1 MASSFSDLGI
11 ELMATGENAG
21 TWGTKTNTNLQI
33 VEKAIAGYVEQA
45 VTSGGTTTLSIT
57 DGDATESTSVAR
69 HAVIKLTGTIT
80 GNSIVTV
87 PDSIEK
93 VYIVTNGTSGAYTV
107 QFKTASGTGI
117 TFGVSEKTTRLVYSD
132 GTNIVDAGFS
142 GASDLEGREL
152 VLDADGDT
160 TITADTDDQ
169 IDIKIAGA
177 DDFQFTANTFTAQSG
192 SSIVVPEGGLTFGST
207 AITSTAAE
215 LNLLDGVSGLVQADL
230 TKLAAV
236 DSTAAELNIV
246 DGGTSATSTTVA
258 DADRVVLNDN
268 GTMVQ
273 VAVTDLAAYF
283 DDEITAMPNLTSVGT
298 LTTLTVD
305 NVIVNGTT
313 IGHTDDTDLITL
325 ADGVATVAGEISV
338 TTLDIGGTNVTATA
352 AEINLIDGDTAR
364 GTTAVADGDGLLVND
379 AGTMRMT
386 NVTTLKTYFQ
396 SGISTAA
403 DDLGT
408 GDGAVTIAT
417 SSGNITIDAQ
427 AGDADIIFKGT
438 DSSSDITALTLDMS
452 DAGSATFNHDIILGN
467 NSFVQFGDA
476 GEKMVGDGTDLTI
489 NSSNDLNL
497 TATTDINIPANVGLT
512 FGDDGEK
519 IEGDGTDLTIAGN
532 NINLTAATDV
542 IIPTNVGLH
551 FTDANEKIESDGT
564 DLTFNSGNDINLTAT
579 TDINVPSGVGMT
591 FGDDGEK
598 IEGDGTDLTIASSA
612 KINLTATS
620 DVHIPNNV
628 GIVFGGDSE
637 KIEGDGTDLVI
648 SANNLT
654 IDAAADIT
662 LDAAGNDFSF
672 KAGGTE
678 ILKITNSS
686 SDVIIKPIVDTKD
699 LIFQQRDGT
708 EVARIEDNGTFNV
721 VTDKLAINGTAVTS
735 TAAELNKLDGAGTL
749 KQAGKETIW
758 IPAVAMYPNSTNGC
772 AALAQ
777 TELSNGPEIK
787 TLDFDK
793 DSDEFAQFAVAFP
806 KSWNEG
812 TVTFQAFFTAA
823 TTNTGTTAWGLSGV
837 ALADDG
843 SLNTSFGTQVVAT
856 AKAMSGTS
864 NDLAVT
870 AESGAV
876 TIAGSPST
884 DEYVF
889 FEIFRDVSADS
900 LTADSKLLGI
910 KLFFTTDA
918 ANDA

>member
-45 VTSGGTTTLSIT
+45 VTSGGTTALTIT

-246 DGGTSATSTTVA
+246 DGGTSATTTTVA